1 MRPAIDLPF
10 LLQYPLLFSAVLVT
24 LAVSVLSLVV
34 WLFRRSERLA
44 EDAANQSDDDMVAG
58 PKGWRRLRPID
69 TRALSASFAAA
80 MRGLKA
86 AVPGSGW
93 RYEAPWVLLLGD
105 HGAGKTTLASAIGL
119 NRPFDIDTDPEL
131 AAQGCGWHV
140 FERGIVLDPAG
151 SILWGEE
158 GAKGKATEAGWR
170 KLVALLLRN
179 RAERGLDAVV
189 IAIPCTD
196 LIGPDRLDT
205 TALFAKAKKLR
216 ARLRE
221 LQQQLGLRLPVY
233 LVVTKC
239 DAMLGFASYWK
250 PLAAEHGVEM
260 FGWSNGQ
267 TLETGH
273 SPQLVSEAFDIIG
286 RELHRTLIGTAV
298 STGAISDMAFL
309 FPAEFQKMALPL
321 TRLADALFR
330 ADAYQ
335 DPHFF
340 RGLYFTGD
348 GSALTGA
355 AAGSAAGE
363 PVRRALPVPLM
374 AQGPGPLIDDA
385 ADAPPSVHPI
395 FVTGLFSDKIFREG
409 RIVQPARRSLVVRS
423 RAVRNMQLA
432 TVALAVFLA
441 LGLRISARMVDAA
454 QQDLAQPLTVIENAD
469 RMMSQARLTGDTLN
483 AYKKL
488 RDVAPQILGAFK
500 TVSGRELLVPFMPSS
515 WYSGL
520 ADAVKGELV
529 QGFRLVVLDPMRLE
543 LINRWKAVQD
553 RYAGPMPPGTGDL
566 AAFQRVRN
574 YLDDLD
580 RVANDITL
588 YRNAKALPVQEFA
601 ALVSSLLAIDL
612 GSTLRSDEK
621 LYADVMNAVVVRPLD
636 TDQNLAPSLETLT
649 RLANDADTLTN
660 RNGPMVRPMST
671 LASALER
678 VELARFAAADGAG
691 AALLDLSQAFQEVQA
706 TLADPAL
713 RWLFVRH
720 PDQDPLWQRVLPRI
734 RSNLFL
740 GDAAAERVLKIAIDD
755 VDDLRKAL
763 LSIRTPVMGPLMVE
777 DESADGL
784 LRLSPALS
792 GLAAALPEILRY
804 DFMADAPVKQPE
816 ALGVRGGS
824 IMWMPEPLEK
834 AVRQYRAF
842 EAMEAGPMTRVPET
856 LRPMLQALVAQRLQ
870 ATMLTAVADS
880 QVIERRGQDFR
891 LTADETGLLREV
903 RQFARAS
910 RPMGD
915 LLTAFSRRGFEQGY
929 ATVSAIF
936 SQHVLSMMEQA
947 DRIAE
952 EGAPYLP
959 VNEFRDWEGTLPLN
973 AEGWQALSDVELAQY
988 LDNTRGRF
996 DWLGT
1001 EIAAPLI
1008 NFALREQ
1015 MPATLR
1021 NDPHVTKWQRIL
1033 IEQQRYKAGNPGSSL
1048 AVLERYIRFDL
1059 GDAVKPDNCLVQLAG
1074 GPSAFGSGA
1083 DFFLQRR
1090 DSLRRMALAQCQQ
1103 LAARNTSTDY
1113 ARLAADFNSL
1123 LAGRYPFADYQGAD
1137 TAEADLDAVT
1147 AFLERMTAA
1156 EPGIRRGLGHPT
1168 PGSASAQALEFLNRM
1183 AAVRE
1188 FLSPFLGATSAAPAG
1203 YDVAAEF
1210 RVNRPH
1216 ESGGNQIIDWT
1227 MAVGDQ
1233 RLTRGGEVKS
1243 ARWSPGLPV
1252 SVTLRWAKDAPVV
1265 PLSILSPDGTVEA
1278 DRAITVSFGNRWS
1291 LLRLLQAQR
1300 PAPADL
1306 PKLTDPQPHT
1316 LKFSADTATVAVPG
1330 QPPGGGAPAAAG
1342 GPAVAKPV
1350 AGGRTTVFLRVT
1362 LSTPNP
1368 DGKSKT
1374 ARVMPVFPYAAPRL
1388 DVGGSMG
1395 ARLSFAPTDGYDDE
1409 IYDSGKPTRLVPRK
1423 PVVRRASR

>member
-1 MRPAIDLPF
+1 MRPAVDLPF
-10 LLQYPLLFSAVLVT
+10 LLAYPLLFSVILVT

-34 WLFRRSERLA
+34 WLFRRSERMA
-44 EDAANQSDDDMVAG
+44 EDAAQQSESVDA
-58 PKGWRRLRPID
+58 PKGWRRLRLMD

-119 NRPFDIDTDPEL
+119 SRPFDLDTDPEL

-151 SILWGEE
+151 CVLWGDE
-158 GAKGKATEAGWR
+158 GAKGGAAEAAWR
-170 KLVALLLRN
+170 KFLALLLRN
-179 RAERGLDAVV
+179 RPERGLDAVV
-189 IAIPCTD
+189 LTIPCTD

-216 ARLRE
+216 GRLRE

-239 DAMLGFASYWK
+239 DAMLGFGSFWQ
-250 PLAAEHGVEM
+250 PLAAERGAEM
-260 FGWSNGQ
+260 FGWSNDQ

-273 SPQLVSEAFDIIG
+273 SPQLVGEAFEVIG
-286 RELHRTLIGTAV
+286 RELHRILIGTAV
-298 STGAISDMAFL
+298 SSGSISDMAFL
-309 FPAEFQKMALPL
+309 FPAEFQKLALPL

-330 ADAYQ
+330 ADAFQ

-348 GSALTGA
+348 GGGLSGA
-355 AAGSAAGE
+355 TARTRS
-363 PVRRALPVPLM
+363 ALPVPLAM
-374 AQGPGPLIDDA
+374 AGPGRLIDDSSSV
-385 ADAPPSVHPI
+385 PPTVQPI
-395 FVTGLFSDKIFREG
+395 FVTSLFSDKIFREG

-423 RAVRNMQLA
+423 RAVRNMQIA
-432 TVALAVFLA
+432 TVALALFLA
-441 LGLRISARMVDAA
+441 LGLRFSARMVDVA

-469 RMMSQARLTGDTLN
+469 RMMNQARGTGDTLN
-483 AYKKL
+483 AYRKL

-543 LINRWKAVQD
+543 LINRWKGVQE
-553 RYAGPMPPGTGDL
+553 RYAGPLPPGAGDL

-574 YLDDLD
+574 YLDELD
-580 RVANDITL
+580 RIANDVTL
-588 YRNAKALPVQEFA
+588 YRNTKKLPVQDFA

-612 GSTLRSDEK
+612 GATLRSDEQ
-621 LYADVMNAVVVRPLD
+621 LYADVMNGVVVRPLD
-636 TDQNLAPSLETLT
+636 TEQNLAPSLATLT

-691 AALLDLSQAFQEVQA
+691 AALQDLSVAFQDVQA

-720 PDQDPLWQRVLPRI
+720 PDKDPLWQRVLPRI

-740 GDAAAERVLKIAIDD
+740 GDSAADKVLNIAIDD

-777 DESADGL
+777 DEDADGL

-792 GLAAALPEILRY
+792 GLAAALPEILHY
-804 DFMADAPVKQPE
+804 DFMADLPIRQPE
-816 ALGVRGGS
+816 VLGMRGGS
-824 IMWMPEPLEK
+824 ILWMPEPLEK

-842 EAMEAGPMTRVPET
+842 EVMEAGPMSRIPET

-870 ATMLTAVADS
+870 ATMLTAVAES
-880 QVIERRGQDFR
+880 EVVERRGQGFR
-891 LTADETGLLREV
+891 LTSDETGLLREV
-903 RQFARAS
+903 RQFARAA

-915 LLTAFSRRGFEQGY
+915 LLAAFSRRGFEQGY
-929 ATVSAIF
+929 SSVSTIL
-936 SQHVLSMMEQA
+936 SQHVLGMLEQA

-959 VNEFRDWEGTLPLN
+959 LNEFRDWDGTLPMN
-973 AEGWQALSDVELAQY
+973 AEGWQALSDVEVAQY

-1001 EIAAPLI
+1001 EIATPLI

-1015 MPATLR
+1015 LPTTLR
-1021 NDPHVTKWQRIL
+1021 SDARVTKWQRIL
-1033 IEQQRYKAGNPGSSL
+1033 IEQQRYKVGNPGSSL
-1048 AVLERYIRFDL
+1048 AILERYIRFDL
-1059 GDAVKPDNCLVQLAG
+1059 GETVKPDNCFVQLAG
-1074 GPSAFGSGA
+1074 GTSGGSFGSGA

-1090 DSLRRMALAQCQQ
+1090 DTLRRMALTQCQRV
-1103 LAARNTSTDY
+1103 AARSTSTDY
-1113 ARLAADFNSL
+1113 ARLSADFNSL
-1123 LAGRYPFADYQGAD
+1123 LGGRYPFADYQGAD
-1137 TAEADLDAVT
+1137 TPEADLDALT
-1147 AFLERMTAA
+1147 AFLERMIAA
-1156 EPGIRRGLGHPT
+1156 EPGIRRGLGNPT
-1168 PGSASAQALEFLNRM
+1168 PGSAGAQALEFLNRM

-1188 FLSPFLGATSAAPAG
+1188 FLSPFLGATSATPAG

-1216 ESGGNQIIDWT
+1216 ETGGNQIIDWSVS
-1227 MAVGDQ
+1227 VGDQ

-1243 ARWSPGLPV
+1243 ARWTPGLPV
-1252 SVTLRWAKDAPVV
+1252 TVTLRWAKDAPVV
-1265 PLSILSPDGTVEA
+1265 PLSILGPDGTVDS
-1278 DRAITVSFGNRWS
+1278 DRAISFAFANRWS
-1291 LLRLLQAQR
+1291 LLRLLQAHR
-1300 PAPADL
+1300 PPPADL

-1316 LKFSADTATVAVPG
+1316 LKFSADTTTVAAPEQTPG
-1330 QPPGGGAPAAAG
+1330 AGAGANMAAT
-1342 GPAVAKPV
+1342 KPL
-1350 AGGRTTVFLRVT
+1350 AGGRTSVFLRLT

-1374 ARVMPVFPYAAPRL
+1374 TRVLPVFPYAAPRL
-1388 DVGGSMG
+1388 DAVGPRV
-1395 ARLSFAPTDGYDDE
+1395 ALEPADGYDEE
-1409 IYDSGKPTRLVPRK
+1409 IYDGTKAMRLVPRK
-1423 PVVRRASR
+1423 PALRRVNR

>member
-1 MRPAIDLPF
+1 MRPAVDLPF
-10 LLQYPLLFSAVLVT
+10 LLAYPLLFSVILVT
-24 LAVSVLSLVV
+24 LAVSVLALVV
-34 WLFRRSERLA
+34 WVVRRSERMA
-44 EDAANQSDDDMVAG
+44 EDAVQQSEAVETAR
-58 PKGWRRLRPID
+58 GWRRLRPVD

-80 MRGLKA
+80 LRGLKA

-105 HGAGKTTLASAIGL
+105 HGSGKSALASAIGL
-119 NRPFDIDTDPEL
+119 NRPFDLDTDPEL

-151 SILWGEE
+151 GVLWGDE
-158 GAKGKATEAGWR
+158 GAKGGAAEAGWR
-170 KLVALLLRN
+170 KFLALLLRN

-189 IAIPCTD
+189 LTIPCTD

-216 ARLRE
+216 GRLRE

-239 DAMLGFASYWK
+239 DAMLGFGSFWQ
-250 PLAAEHGVEM
+250 PLAAARGAEM
-260 FGWSNGQ
+260 FGWSNSQ
-267 TLETGH
+267 TLETAH
-273 SPQLVSEAFDIIG
+273 SPQLVGEAFDVIG

-298 STGAISDMAFL
+298 SSGAISDMAFL
-309 FPAEFQKMALPL
+309 FPAEFQKLALPL

-330 ADAYQ
+330 ADAFQ

-348 GSALTGA
+348 GGGLSGGALGGA
-355 AAGSAAGE
+355 AMAGRS
-363 PVRRALPVPLM
+363 ALPVPLAM
-374 AQGPGPLIDDA
+374 AGPGPLIDDS
-385 ADAPPSVHPI
+385 APAPSSVQPI

-409 RIVQPARRSLVVRS
+409 RIVQPARRSLVARS
-423 RAVRNMQLA
+423 RAVRNMQIA

-441 LGLRISARMVDAA
+441 LGLRFSARMVDVA

-469 RMMSQARLTGDTLN
+469 RMMNQARLSGDTLN
-483 AYKKL
+483 AYRKL

-543 LINRWKAVQD
+543 LINRWKGVQD

-574 YLDDLD
+574 YLDELD

-588 YRNAKALPVQEFA
+588 YRNAKTLPVQDFA

-612 GSTLRSDEK
+612 GATLREDEK
-621 LYADVMNAVVVRPLD
+621 LYADVMNAVVVRPID
-636 TDQNLAPSLETLT
+636 TEQNLKPSLETLT

-671 LASALER
+671 LAAALER

-691 AALLDLSQAFQEVQA
+691 AALQDLSVAFQDVQA

-720 PDQDPLWQRVLPRI
+720 PDKDPLWQRVLPRI
-734 RSNLFL
+734 RNNLFL
-740 GDAAAERVLKIAIDD
+740 GDAAAEKVLSIAIDD

-763 LSIRTPVMGPLMVE
+763 LLIRTPVMGPLMVE

-804 DFMADAPVKQPE
+804 DFMADLPIRQPE
-816 ALGVRGGS
+816 ALGLRGGS
-824 IMWMPEPLEK
+824 ILWMPEPLEK

-842 EAMEAGPMTRVPET
+842 EAMEAGPMSRIPET
-856 LRPMLQALVAQRLQ
+856 LRPMLHALVAQRLQ
-870 ATMLTAVADS
+870 ATMMTAVAES
-880 QVIERRGQDFR
+880 QVVERRGQDFR
-891 LTADETGLLREV
+891 LTSDETGLLREV
-903 RQFARAS
+903 RQFARAA

-929 ATVSAIF
+929 ASVSTIL
-936 SQHVLSMMEQA
+936 SQHVLGMLEQA

-959 VNEFRDWEGTLPLN
+959 LNEFRDWEGTLPMN
-973 AEGWQALSDVELAQY
+973 AEGWQVLSDVELAQY

-1015 MPATLR
+1015 MPTSLR
-1021 NDPHVTKWQRIL
+1021 SDARVTKWQRIL
-1033 IEQQRYKAGNPGSSL
+1033 IEQQRYKVGNPGSSL
-1048 AVLERYIRFDL
+1048 AILERYIRFDL
-1059 GDAVKPDNCLVQLAG
+1059 GDGVKPDNCFVQLAG
-1074 GPSAFGSGA
+1074 GTSGGSFGGGA

-1090 DSLRRMALAQCQQ
+1090 DTLRRMALSQCQRV
-1103 LAARNTSTDY
+1103 AARSMSTDY

-1123 LAGRYPFADYQGAD
+1123 LGGRYPFADYQGAD
-1137 TAEADLDAVT
+1137 TPEADLDALT

-1156 EPGIRRGLGHPT
+1156 EPGIRRGLGNPT
-1168 PGSASAQALEFLNRM
+1168 PGSAGAQALEFLNRM

-1188 FLSPFLGATSAAPAG
+1188 FLTPFIGATSAAPAG
-1203 YDVAAEF
+1203 FDVAAEF

-1216 ESGGNQIIDWT
+1216 ETGGNQIIDWAV
-1227 MAVGDQ
+1227 AVGDQ

-1265 PLSILSPDGTVEA
+1265 PLSILGPDGTVES
-1278 DRAITVSFGNRWS
+1278 DRAISFAFSNRWS
-1291 LLRLLQAQR
+1291 LLRLLQAHR
-1300 PAPADL
+1300 PPPADL
-1306 PKLTDPQPHT
+1306 PKLADPQPHT

-1330 QPPGGGAPAAAG
+1330 QTPATATGANPAAA
-1342 GPAVAKPV
+1342 KPL
-1350 AGGRTTVFLRVT
+1350 AGGRTNVFLRLT

-1374 ARVMPVFPYAAPRL
+1374 TRVLPVFPYAAPRL
-1388 DVGGSMG
+1388 DAGGPRV
-1395 ARLSFAPTDGYDDE
+1395 ALEPADGYDEE
-1409 IYDSGKPTRLVPRK
+1409 IYDGTKPTRLVPRK
-1423 PVVRRASR
+1423 PALRRVSR